1 MTSWIKNVKDSSKR
15 IRDEFMQSMGVGSDC
30 DIDSMLENRTQ
41 RFQQYSEALEKL
53 STSMRIYQEASHKF
67 TKASVDLSHAFS
79 HFFEVQLRDCTS
91 SDPNFDQIK
100 SLAQGALRL
109 EEVQQSLQ
117 SEIFAPAQQMQTG
130 QVLQPICELR
140 RQTSNIQH
148 QMQLLKQKLMEY
160 VSLSRA
166 ASSQRKY
173 PTEYEKASQRAAL
186 AEASL
191 LNLAAE
197 MNGELNAIEK
207 RRSIDMRNELLTVI
221 ACQLFIHTRA
231 KEHYEQLLPF
241 LPGTAK
247 PLSEISEYAV
257 ERPHCNPFKNDTI
270 GVLCYEGK
278 ESRSLID
285 IPIYYHVAD
294 LRVSNKDQSLVHPIE
309 AEASFKDIHY
319 SQQSAAAILRDKH
332 AY

>member
-1 MTSWIKNVKDSSKR
+1 
-15 IRDEFMQSMGVGSDC
+15 MGVGSDC
-30 DIDSMLENRTQ
+30 DIDSMLMHRTQ

-53 STSMRIYQEASHKF
+53 STSMKCYQESSQRLN
-67 TKASVDLSHAFS
+67 KASIDLSHAFS

-130 QVLQPICELR
+130 QVLQPIYELR
-140 RQTSNIQH
+140 RQTANTQH
-148 QMQLLKQKLMEY
+148 QMHLLKQKLMEY

-166 ASSQRKY
+166 ASSQKKY
-173 PTEYEKASQRAAL
+173 PNEYEKASQRAAL

-191 LNLAAE
+191 LNSAAE
-197 MNGELNAIEK
+197 MNGELDAIEK

-221 ACQLFIHTRA
+221 ACQIFVHSRA

-241 LPGTAK
+241 LPGVAK

-270 GVLCYEGK
+270 GVLCYEGN

-285 IPIYYHVAD
+285 IPIYYHIAE
-294 LRVSNKDQSLVHPIE
+294 LRISDNDQSLVHPIKGN
-309 AEASFKDIHY
+309 ASFKV
-319 SQQSAAAILRDKH
+319 R
-332 AY
+332 